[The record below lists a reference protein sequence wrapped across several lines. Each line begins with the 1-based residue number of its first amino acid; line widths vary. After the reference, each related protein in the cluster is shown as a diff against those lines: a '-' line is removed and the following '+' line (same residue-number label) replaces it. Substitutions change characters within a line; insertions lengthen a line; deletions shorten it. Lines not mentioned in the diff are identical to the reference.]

1 MMAMACVRKF
11 RFTRPLFHLQWRYYS
26 LQTKS
31 ERPTFGIAFDI
42 DGVMLRGRN
51 VIGGATQAL
60 RRLFKDP
67 SNPSGGLRE
76 SERAIELSNLLG
88 VYIKSCQVLQ
98 GHTPFRK
105 LVNRFGDELVLAVGK
120 GEPANVMSEY
130 GFRKVVSMD
139 EYASSFVNID
149 PLAQYKSCANQ
160 LSSHNKDLLS
170 QLEGDVD
177 ITNTHVH
184 AAFVVSDPID
194 WGRDIQVL
202 CDVLRSGGLPGKSGG
217 HQPPLF
223 FAADDLE
230 YQAAF
235 PTVRLGM
242 GAFRIALESIFNR
255 IHHSALTYTSFGKP
269 NATVFKDAE
278 IVLQKISSSI
288 GSETTDHPKISN
300 AENFPTHEIKS
311 LYMIGDNP
319 PVDIFG
325 ARQAGLPWFSIL
337 TRTGCFSGE
346 GNHAD
351 FPADLVVDTVE
362 DAIDYILKKHS
373 KEYL

>member
-67 SNPSGGLRE
+67 SNPTELRVPFVFLTNGGGLRE

-194 WGRDIQVL
+194 WGRDI
-202 CDVLRSGGLPGKSGG
+202 
-217 HQPPLF
+217 
-223 FAADDLE
+223 
-230 YQAAF
+230 QAAF